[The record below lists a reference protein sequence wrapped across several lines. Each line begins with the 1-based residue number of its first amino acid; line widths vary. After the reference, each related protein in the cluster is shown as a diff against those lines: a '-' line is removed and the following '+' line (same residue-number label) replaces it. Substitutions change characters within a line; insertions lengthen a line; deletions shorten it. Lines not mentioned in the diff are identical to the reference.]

1 MISGPPLLVFAI
13 TTVFTML
20 SVALF
25 LAFIRLAQ
33 GPSLPDRVVALE
45 LITAVAVAFIA
56 LYAVAVE
63 QPVFLEAA
71 IALALI
77 SFLATVAF
85 ARYLERDKSLHE

>member
-1 MISGPPLLVFAI
+1 MSLLE
-13 TTVFTML
+13 
-20 SVALF
+20 VATALTF
-25 LAFIRLAQ
+25 GTLTLAFVLAFIRLAR

-45 LITAVAVAFIA
+45 LITAIAVAYIA
-56 LYAVAVE
+56 LFAVAAR